1 MVGMKLAVPIGEET
15 ALVTITPKTESI
27 RFSLKTGDPS
37 VVKSRQADAVA
48 YLEQIFRSLREN
60 RPVALTHRQAVALSG
75 ELYRAWAS
83 DYDHRNSISFV
94 QNADGTVEREDS
106 LDLDLMATAYASIV
120 EKLGRLKEDGD
131 SANMENAVGPLVNRL
146 LLARGIPAIDA
157 ASRPMVLVEFV
168 KALREGMEARGR
180 KLGGDYSPDPRSER
194 FPEWKAPGS
203 PKATSGISLTGLVES
218 WWQEAKASG
227 LTASTHES
235 YRKAAAT
242 LTEFLKNDDA
252 TRVAA
257 NDLVRFKDHLL
268 ASVNPKTGKT
278 LSAKTVK
285 DSYLSGLRSVF
296 TWAVNNRKMEA
307 NPATGITIKVGKQR
321 RLRESWFTP
330 KEITAILTAS
340 ANVRKGLKEKP
351 QRHGLK
357 RWVPWLCAYT
367 GARVGEIVQLRKE
380 DVRKDGKDWIIAITP
395 EAGTVKDK
403 ERREVPLH
411 PHLVET
417 GFPAF
422 VEAAADGHLFM
433 WSGAERAA
441 WRTAKNRLTEFV
453 RTVVKDPNIQP
464 NHAWRHTFKTMGS
477 EAGIQDKV
485 LDAICGHD
493 PRTVGEGYG
502 GVTLVTKARAMEAF
516 PRFKVS

>member
-1 MVGMKLAVPIGEET
+1 MT
-15 ALVTITPKTESI
+15 A
-27 RFSLKTGDPS
+27 D
-37 VVKSRQADAVA
+37 
-48 YLEQIFRSLREN
+48 
-60 RPVALTHRQAVALSG
+60 
-75 ELYRAWAS
+75 
-83 DYDHRNSISFV
+83 
-94 QNADGTVEREDS
+94 
-106 LDLDLMATAYASIV
+106 
-120 EKLGRLKEDGD
+120 
-131 SANMENAVGPLVNRL
+131 
-146 LLARGIPAIDA
+146 
-157 ASRPMVLVEFV
+157 
-168 KALREGMEARGR
+168 
-180 KLGGDYSPDPRSER
+180 
-194 FPEWKAPGS
+194 
-203 PKATSGISLTGLVES
+203 
-218 WWQEAKASG
+218 
-227 LTASTHES
+227 
-235 YRKAAAT
+235 
-242 LTEFLKNDDA
+242 
-252 TRVAA
+252 
-257 NDLVRFKDHLL
+257 DLVRFKDHLL

-330 KEITAILTAS
+330 KEITGILTAS
-340 ANVRKGLKEKP
+340 ANVRKGSKEKP

-380 DVRKDGKDWIIAITP
+380 DVRKEGDHWIITITP

-411 PHLVET
+411 SHLVEM
-417 GFPAF
+417 GLPAF
-422 VEAAADGHLFM
+422 VNAAADGHLFM

-441 WRTAKNRLTEFV
+441 WRTAKNRITEFV

-464 NHAWRHTFKTMGS
+464 NHAWRHTFKTIGS

-502 GVTLVTKARAMEAF
+502 GVTLLTKAKAMDAF
-516 PRFKVS
+516 PRFKVG